1 MTDTAITGLTS
12 LAANPANGDL
22 FEIVDVSDTTMAATG
37 TNKYLAASYISFR
50 TNTETLTNKTLTAP
64 AIADFTS
71 ATHTHQ
77 NAAGG
82 GQLDHGLALTGL
94 SDDDHT
100 QYLLANGTR
109 AVSGTMTFTNGIVG
123 PTWKPDSDSETA
135 MQIKNASDAQF
146 IVIDTS
152 NRRFNVTDGNTAAA
166 ALLST
171 DAVTIQALDTSPG
184 FSIVSAGSAAANRG
198 VFKAV
203 RARGT
208 LASPTAPSSGDTVFT
223 LLGSIYDGAAAQ
235 ASGAIEMYVDGSVSS
250 GVAPMRVGIYTSAST
265 GAARTERVR
274 IDSAGNVRLGA
285 GASAAR
291 LQIAGGYT
299 GSAWGQNGVGLR
311 LDTVTHTDSSTASS
325 GTATNAV
332 ANSFGRPTF
341 AASNTTVTMTNAAT
355 LYIANAPAAGTNVTL
370 TNAYALWVDDGTA
383 RFDGLVTTPASTT
396 STAGLRIPHGS
407 APTSPVDGD
416 VWTTTAGLYVR
427 INGATVGPLS

>member
-1 MTDTAITGLTS
+1 MTDTAITGLTA

-100 QYLLANGTR
+100 QYLLATGDR
-109 AVSGTMTFTNGIVG
+109 AGASSQAQTFTNGVITGKVY
-123 PTWKPDSDSETA
+123 PSSDSTTA
-135 MQIKNASDAQF
+135 VQVTKADGSTAVVTVDTTNKRVGFGVTPSFFLDGLVDSNATERVHYKQNNAGSSAQLLFELENDGVKKMQFGITSGAFTSTPNIAFLQGNGIPLVLRSTFATGYISFGGGSSGTERARMDANGLWGLGTASPAA
-146 IVIDTS
+146 
-152 NRRFNVTDGNTAAA
+152 RLHLAGNLSASAWGTAGIHLQAAA
-166 ALLST
+166 AT
-171 DAVTIQALDTSPG
+171 
-184 FSIVSAGSAAANRG
+184 F
-198 VFKAV
+198 
-203 RARGT
+203 
-208 LASPTAPSSGDTVFT
+208 
-223 LLGSIYDGAAAQ
+223 
-235 ASGAIEMYVDGSVSS
+235 
-250 GVAPMRVGIYTSAST
+250 
-265 GAARTERVR
+265 
-274 IDSAGNVRLGA
+274 
-285 GASAAR
+285 
-291 LQIAGGYT
+291 
-299 GSAWGQNGVGLR
+299 
-311 LDTVTHTDSSTASS
+311 TDSSTASS

-332 ANSFGRPTF
+332 ANSFGQPTF

-355 LYIANAPAAGTNVTL
+355 VYIAAAPTAGTNVTL